1 LTGVSNQTASL
12 KSGDR
17 IRTFSLS
24 SDDERSQAIS
34 RQNNS
39 NSVSELEV
47 LQLQIDPDKITVED
61 LDKYESL
68 LKGSLSLGKSN
79 ASKK

>member
-1 LTGVSNQTASL
+1 MSNQTASL

-24 SDDERSQAIS
+24 RDDERSQAIS
-34 RQNNS
+34 RQNNY
-39 NSVSELEV
+39 SVSELEV

>member
-1 LTGVSNQTASL
+1 MTGVSNQTASL

-24 SDDERSQAIS
+24 RDDERSQAIN
-34 RQNNS
+34 RQNNY
-39 NSVSELEV
+39 SVSELEV

>member
-1 LTGVSNQTASL
+1 MTGVSNQTASL

-24 SDDERSQAIS
+24 RDDERSQAIS
-34 RQNNS
+34 RQNNY
-39 NSVSELEV
+39 SVSELEV

>member
-24 SDDERSQAIS
+24 RDDERSQAIS
-34 RQNNS
+34 RQNNY
-39 NSVSELEV
+39 SVSELEV

>member
-24 SDDERSQAIS
+24 RDDERSQAIN
-34 RQNNS
+34 RQNNY
-39 NSVSELEV
+39 SVSELEV

>member
-1 LTGVSNQTASL
+1 VSNQTASL

-24 SDDERSQAIS
+24 RDDERSQAIN
-34 RQNNS
+34 RQNNY
-39 NSVSELEV
+39 SVSELEV

>member
-1 LTGVSNQTASL
+1 MSNQTASL

-24 SDDERSQAIS
+24 RDDERSQAIN
-34 RQNNS
+34 RQNNY
-39 NSVSELEV
+39 SVSELEV